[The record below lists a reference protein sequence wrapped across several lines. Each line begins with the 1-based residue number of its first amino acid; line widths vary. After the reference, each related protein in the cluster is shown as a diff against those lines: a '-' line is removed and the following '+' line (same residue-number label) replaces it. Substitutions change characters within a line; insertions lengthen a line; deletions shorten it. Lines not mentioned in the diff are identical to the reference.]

1 MSFALE
7 VQVGREPGPPGAIAL
22 RMALPVPSRFL
33 LGWPLFFL
41 SWHQMVPRFC
51 RVLGWG
57 GRIKLRNVVAEY
69 PFERSHRFPAI
80 QPNSDRRDY
89 SRCDDGGRSSGLVY
103 FPAQN

>member
-22 RMALPVPSRFL
+22 RMALPVPSRFPPRMA
-33 LGWPLFFL
+33 PLFL

-57 GRIKLRNVVAEY
+57 GRIELRNVVAEY

-80 QPNSDRRDY
+80 QPNSDRRAY
-89 SRCDDGGRSSGLVY
+89 LRCDDGGPRSVLVY